1 MAKAKVFVKIAS
13 HGYKEG
19 FKEKLETLFQQ
30 DPRYVVY
37 FIFGLHITKHY
48 NLTYLTS
55 EQEN

>member
-30 DPRYVVY
+30 DPRYVCSILY
-37 FIFGLHITKHY
+37 LWFTYHKALQPY
-48 NLTYLTS
+48 LLT
-55 EQEN
+55 